1 MTTSRLTTR
10 VALFATIAVA
20 TALGGTATAQTAQA
34 DPDHAVHHP
43 GGAVTAQAAPPAA
56 QPPAI
61 PGTGAPG
68 SMPGA
73 GPMGGPGMMMGG
85 GRGMMGPG
93 GMMGTPDEGGRR
105 RMMMMHHGAGGAP
118 MNVIINVGPGIR
130 VEAEDGGG
138 RGGGRGMG
146 MGPPGGAGMME
157 PGMMGM
163 MMGPRG
169 GAMGPD
175 SLRHFERID
184 AHLAYVRAVLRVTD
198 AQAPQWNAFADAAR
212 AAAERLRQAYA
223 QAIQAAQQPTTA
235 PAQLERRIALLSA
248 QVEAMRAFAT
258 SAEPLY
264 AALSD
269 EQKRTADDLLA
280 EHLRDMQRRGL

>member
-20 TALGGTATAQTAQA
+20 TALGGTATAQTVQA

-43 GGAVTAQAAPPAA
+43 EGAVTAQAAPPAA
-56 QPPAI
+56 QPPAT
-61 PGTGAPG
+61 PGAGAPG
-68 SMPGA
+68 SAPGA
-73 GPMGGPGMMMGG
+73 GPMGSPGMMMG

-93 GMMGTPDEGGRR
+93 GMMGTPDESGRR
-105 RMMMMHHGAGGAP
+105 RMMMMHHGAGSTP

-138 RGGGRGMG
+138 PGGGRGMG

-175 SLRHFERID
+175 ALRHFERID

-223 QAIQAAQQPTTA
+223 QAIQAAAQPTTA

-248 QVEAMRAFAT
+248 QVEAMRAFAA

-264 AALSD
+264 AALSGA
-269 EQKRTADDLLA
+269 QKRTADDLLA